1 LFILNNG
8 WLVGLI
14 DIDTSKDNVRER
26 QAAYLV
32 EMLSLG
38 ISGIR
43 VDAAKHISPED
54 LSAIFKKTQQKMG
67 GKLPDDFFAW
77 LEILTGGEAGVL
89 WFGSSWYGT
98 MFENMLKNDLGSQ
111 SEVDKIKMWDGL
123 YPKEPQNNPISK
135 TRVVIQNDDHDQQYP
150 GSSSRDMG
158 PFGCVLV
165 KDCSENQHRDF
176 EVRLFSNPNG
186 VSNNDNDWPI
196 RFILSSY
203 YHTYGPNGIPDGL
216 STCDICEVTCNS
228 CKESVPYM
236 PAYVANECAYKGKGY
251 TRVHRDVKIINAMR
265 GKPFFC

>member
-1 LFILNNG
+1 M
-8 WLVGLI
+8 
-14 DIDTSKDNVRER
+14 RER

-67 GKLPDDFFAW
+67 GKLVFIFKLFKISFWFNFSFILLFKPDDFFAW

-123 YPKEPQNNPISK
+123 YPKEPQNNPISR

-150 GSSSRDMG
+150 GSSSRDM
-158 PFGCVLV
+158 
-165 KDCSENQHRDF
+165 
-176 EVRLFSNPNG
+176 
-186 VSNNDNDWPI
+186 
-196 RFILSSY
+196 
-203 YHTYGPNGIPDGL
+203 
-216 STCDICEVTCNS
+216 VTFCLIF
-228 CKESVPYM
+228 YIQ
-236 PAYVANECAYKGKGY
+236 
-251 TRVHRDVKIINAMR
+251 RR
-265 GKPFFC
+265 GKSIY